1 MNPHDGRDLHE
12 AVEKNQ
18 FNRAKDILAQNPFC
32 VDGLK
37 DGWTPLHR
45 AAKCGHERLVVLLLE
60 HDAAVNCPTQNSNA
74 SPLILAADRGSVLVL
89 SRLIKWGA
97 DLNQAANDRR
107 NNDTPLHRA
116 ATLEKTGP
124 LHLLLL
130 RGSAVNPVNGEGKT
144 PLDMAVQSSHSA
156 NETIL
161 KEFGGLTGVELGRDA
176 PHFPLHGIR
185 SRILNLQLAD
195 FVDRSAQKGHG
206 GVVELLLDSDA
217 DIMLETR
224 HGSNARMLGVR
235 GKHQTVVG
243 ILDKYAK
250 KQRQRG
256 FVPVL
261 PHGPA
266 SGQAERKERMVTN
279 RKYRLRQKNEYDSS
293 GEEAEADGHNGR
305 IYEIKPDFVEHKPFT
320 LLNTTYKNRCQ
331 FQQHDTPV
339 KIAVIDTGLDLKNGD
354 LNSRRV
360 ESFFKNKQGDL
371 GVRLAKDDATTQLS
385 RVTGRINFARNIR
398 KAETDVQDL
407 DGHRTRVAAIILR
420 LVPTAQLYVA
430 RVCDGNVRDRKVPA
444 GDVPERS
451 ATSRNVAKA
460 IDWAIEQKVDMINLS
475 FGFSSPD
482 EQLKSA
488 ARRARDAGIIIF
500 ASMSIEYSGLQEWP
514 GNEFSVAIG
523 ISASKAGS
531 IAPSEF
537 SPPVIRDN
545 PNFIVAGERIVTP
558 KFPYPRTQDAKVSDR
573 FELATGS
580 SYATAVATSM
590 GALMVGFIKKDSCKD
605 IRRETSRSGP
615 SVTHLL
621 KKHKFMAML
630 LKEVG
635 KPTME
640 YHWINPTLLWADF
653 KPPKEV
659 SVAEAAQEHAWDV
672 IRKALRKWQ
681 NQS

>member
-1 MNPHDGRDLHE
+1 MLVVNMRPRCFASLIAFAINESDGHPPWVPSKYTHHLDRQIFRPKKLPVSSRILLCILRTYNMNPHDGRDLHE

-74 SPLILAADRGSVLVL
+74 SPLMLAADRGSVLVL
-89 SRLIKWGA
+89 SRLIEWGA

-144 PLDMAVQSSHSA
+144 PLDVAVQSSHSA

-195 FVDRSAQKGHG
+195 FVDRSGKVHLDIAIIWATAKARVRILEYLLEIDKSLPDVCDDHGWVPLHYAAWKGDMRMTQMLLDKAARVNVRTKKRRCTPLHLAAQKGHG

-266 SGQAERKERMVTN
+266 PGQAERKERMVTN
-279 RKYRLRQKNEYDSS
+279 RKYRLRQKNEDDSS
-293 GEEAEADGHNGR
+293 GEEAEADGHNGH
-305 IYEIKPDFVEHKPFT
+305 IYEIK
-320 LLNTTYKNRCQ
+320 
-331 FQQHDTPV
+331 
-339 KIAVIDTGLDLKNGD
+339 
-354 LNSRRV
+354 
-360 ESFFKNKQGDL
+360 
-371 GVRLAKDDATTQLS
+371 
-385 RVTGRINFARNIR
+385 
-398 KAETDVQDL
+398 
-407 DGHRTRVAAIILR
+407 
-420 LVPTAQLYVA
+420 
-430 RVCDGNVRDRKVPA
+430 
-444 GDVPERS
+444 
-451 ATSRNVAKA
+451 
-460 IDWAIEQKVDMINLS
+460 
-475 FGFSSPD
+475 
-482 EQLKSA
+482 
-488 ARRARDAGIIIF
+488 
-500 ASMSIEYSGLQEWP
+500 
-514 GNEFSVAIG
+514 
-523 ISASKAGS
+523 
-531 IAPSEF
+531 
-537 SPPVIRDN
+537 
-545 PNFIVAGERIVTP
+545 
-558 KFPYPRTQDAKVSDR
+558 
-573 FELATGS
+573 
-580 SYATAVATSM
+580 
-590 GALMVGFIKKDSCKD
+590 
-605 IRRETSRSGP
+605 
-615 SVTHLL
+615 
-621 KKHKFMAML
+621 
-630 LKEVG
+630 
-635 KPTME
+635 
-640 YHWINPTLLWADF
+640 
-653 KPPKEV
+653 
-659 SVAEAAQEHAWDV
+659 
-672 IRKALRKWQ
+672 
-681 NQS
+681 